1 MGVHFYQKLG
11 KVNKLPLIPGRV
23 ARSAK
28 LGDRHQELA
37 TTVTAE
43 RIDMTAP
50 FDPSRTPVVS
60 PLPSAAT
67 DQPLP
72 LRQQRQIWSYRI
84 TGKRTLDIVLVVIA
98 APAVLFCIAILALI
112 IARDGGSPFF
122 SQMRVGKDGRAYRM
136 WKLRTMVNDA
146 DTRLQAHI
154 AADAA
159 ANDEWHR
166 TQKLRNDPRITRFG
180 RLLRKTSL
188 DELPQLWNVLIGDMS
203 LVGPRP
209 MLPSQQPLYPGSAYY
224 RLRPGITGMWQVSS
238 RNNSE
243 FVDRAAFDQEYERR
257 LSFVTD
263 LRLILATLVVVLQG
277 TGH

>member
-1 MGVHFYQKLG
+1 
-11 KVNKLPLIPGRV
+11 
-23 ARSAK
+23 
-28 LGDRHQELA
+28 
-37 TTVTAE
+37 
-43 RIDMTAP
+43 MTAP
-50 FDPSRTPVVS
+50 FDPSRTTVAS
-60 PLPSAAT
+60 PLSSSVA

-72 LRQQRQIWSYRI
+72 LLQKRRASFYRAA
-84 TGKRTLDIVLVVIA
+84 GKRALDVLLVLVA
-98 APAVLFCIAILALI
+98 APSVIVCVAILALI

-122 SQMRVGKDGRAYRM
+122 SQMRIGKDGRAYRM
-136 WKLRTMVNDA
+136 WKLRTMVADA
-146 DTRLQAHI
+146 DARLAAHI
-154 AADAA
+154 AADPVAQ
-159 ANDEWHR
+159 DEWHR

-188 DELPQLWNVLIGDMS
+188 DELPQLWNVLKGDMS

-243 FVDRAAFDQEYERR
+243 FVERAAFDQEYERR
-257 LSFVTD
+257 LSFRTD